1 METDY
6 DYLQIPPEIPW
17 LSWLQEP
24 KAALRDAVAAM
35 DLEHSAAEAQI
46 SWRCSICDRWCGTRG
61 VRSFTML
68 PEDVE
73 GVWDTIDFGL
83 TGCSSGDYCGRF
95 EDCALVML
103 ARARKLPQALNISIY
118 RWTLNGNASK
128 QNRSQLF
135 LFLQRYLI
143 NFTQLWLDLEILLWK
158 IMGLLLASCSQNIQH
173 HQTWSRPITPCAALI
188 DVSNYF
194 FVCSQEAL
202 PRDSLIFVQ
211 K

>member
-1 METDY
+1 MLWLPWIWSTR
-6 DYLQIPPEIPW
+6 LQRRRFPGTAPFVTGDVGHE
-17 LSWLQEP
+17 EC
-24 KAALRDAVAAM
+24 AALPCWLKMWKVFETPLILDSRGAVVETTVA
-35 DLEHSAAEAQI
+35 DLKTVLLS
-46 SWRCSICDRWCGTRG
+46 C
-61 VRSFTML
+61 L
-68 PEDVE
+68 PEPE
-73 GVWDTIDFGL
+73 S
-83 TGCSSGDYCGRF
+83 CP
-95 EDCALVML
+95 
-103 ARARKLPQALNISIY
+103 KLWTFLY

-202 PRDSLIFVQ
+202 SRDSLIFVQ